1 MTYPLWLE
9 VFLAI
14 CMGLALAG
22 LGAFLL
28 YTFSIRLIKAAL
40 RLEDKR
46 TNKETEAL
54 NVWKAAYEAERQDHV
69 GDVAELTVRFL
80 VLEREAEIKN
90 KLLAK
95 VKVSDLKGVATDVQV

>member
-1 MTYPLWLE
+1 MTYPVWLE
-9 VFLAI
+9 IFLAI
-14 CMGLALAG
+14 CMGLAIAG

-54 NVWKAAYEAERQDHV
+54 NVWKTAYDAEREDHV
-69 GDVAELTVRFL
+69 NDVAELTDRIL
-80 VLEREAEIKN
+80 TLEREAKIKN
-90 KLLAK
+90 SLLAK
-95 VKVSDLKGVATDVQV
+95 VKVSEL